1 MAHISMT
8 LRGLFQTGFLQ
19 HYNMAFVTAVQ
30 TAVGV
35 AVRRAVGTAVSTAV
49 CASNWQNDVL

>member
-1 MAHISMT
+1 MT